1 MLVLGRLFKIPS
13 GSRRRLPALGLL
25 LMVLL
30 LLLLFNVPIW
40 RLLGLMERSLESTL
54 SERLKWSAHWI
65 QDGLLE
71 GGRPPAV
78 LDLLQNQ
85 PRDRQVDL
93 LDVFEDTS
101 AYAALARRLTD
112 LELNNELDQAVL
124 LTTSGLVVADG
135 RRSQPPGS
143 DYRFASIDEQQLA
156 AAAASTGSATALY
169 EIEGRPYKR
178 YYTPMIVDG
187 HTVVGVVVVAI
198 SPAYLAEINR
208 LRGRVWVQSIVG
220 SLLLLLVAVSVWRL
234 FGSLVSMEQRA
245 MQSARVEAMGALAGG
260 VAHELRNPLS
270 IVRVL
275 AEEIRGE
282 QPAGSR
288 SAENAA
294 DIISETDRLNEMVSQ
309 FLSLSKP
316 PDPADTA
323 LVDVGAELGRVVQ
336 LVSRGAAGDTISFET
351 DLPADPARVRADE
364 RALRQVFLN
373 LLLNAMEAMEGRTGV
388 VRTTLRERRGHVG
401 IHVTDTGAGI
411 SPRDLPRVFEP
422 FFTTKRMG
430 TGLGLALT
438 RGIVENLGGTIEIE
452 SEPGR
457 GTVVTVVL
465 PTASPDG

>member
-1 MLVLGRLFKIPS
+1 M
-13 GSRRRLPALGLL
+13 GLL

-65 QDGLLE
+65 QDGLRE

-85 PRDRQVDL
+85 PRERQADL

-101 AYAALARRLTD
+101 AYAALSRRLID
-112 LELNNELDQAVL
+112 LQESNELDQAVL

-135 RRSQPPGS
+135 RRSQAPGG
-143 DYRFASIDEQQLA
+143 DYRFASIDAQQLA
-156 AAAASTGSATALY
+156 AAAGGTGSATALY

-178 YYTPMIVDG
+178 YYTPMLVDG
-187 HTVVGVVVVAI
+187 RTVGVVEVAI
-198 SPAYLAEINR
+198 SPVYLAEINR

-234 FGSLVSMEQRA
+234 FVSLVSMEQRA

-275 AEEIRGE
+275 AEEIRDE
-282 QPAGSR
+282 QPAASR
-288 SAENAA
+288 SAENAS
-294 DIISETDRLNEMVSQ
+294 DIIAETDRLNEMVSQ
-309 FLSLSKP
+309 FLSLSRP
-316 PDPADTA
+316 PDPSETA
-323 LVDVGAELGRVVQ
+323 LVDVGAELSRVVQ
-336 LVSRGAAGDTISFET
+336 LVSRGAAAETISFET
-351 DLPADPARVRADE
+351 DLPETPARVRADE

-373 LLLNAMEAMEGRTGV
+373 LLLNAMESLEGRCGV
-388 VRTTLRERRGHVG
+388 VRTTLRERRGHVE
-401 IHVTDTGAGI
+401 IHVSDTGAGI
-411 SPRDLPRVFEP
+411 SQRDLPRVFEP

-438 RGIVENLGGTIEIE
+438 RGIVENLGGTIAIE

-465 PTASPDG
+465 PTAAAGDY